1 MGQGEEKRGEFRRRR
16 KRGKGAASEGGTPI
30 LSGWT
35 PRSFRGGKAAKRRPA
50 VLSAVAEGA
59 AEGDCRQ
66 PSEARAGRNEA
77 AEGRRRATSSRNGD
91 DVSRHRARRV
101 QEASPDE
108 TAKRPSVRMLF
119 SV

>member
-1 MGQGEEKRGEFRRRR
+1 MNFAEGERG
-16 KRGKGAASEGGTPI
+16 GKGAASEGGTPI

-77 AEGRRRATSSRNGD
+77 AEGRRRATEFRGT
-91 DVSRHRARRV
+91 
-101 QEASPDE
+101 E
-108 TAKRPSVRMLF
+108 TTC
-119 SV
+119 